1 MSRALACVW
10 RRHAAVVIA
19 ALVAPISPVAQAA
32 GPTAPVPIEDF
43 VRQPEFRSIR
53 FSPDGKRFAAIVDSK
68 GRAVLTVVDF
78 ATNKGKSYAPDRGL
92 DVDSFRWLTNDL
104 ITVSSVRMGVRAFD
118 LAYGDFVDSF
128 VSVDGKSGPAWGLA
142 ETAIRRV
149 PGSETDVV
157 VGLPNGYYGIDL
169 LVVDSTNGDRKRVIM
184 DKPPG
189 PRIRSWILDEQLV
202 PRAGVGYNVTTHQ
215 REIWARDGA
224 DAPWV
229 KLLAYDPR
237 TERGFVPV
245 AVDDNGDLLVLSDQS
260 TGRDALYRLDR
271 STGKP
276 GEVLA
281 GHAEFDIDDSDLY
294 YATRTRVPVGVEID
308 AEKPQMYWF
317 DAASALHQRTLDASL
332 PAGRAN
338 QLTYLNNGKVLVL
351 SRGDTEPGV
360 YYFFDPQAKTLTE
373 WVRTRP
379 WIRPE
384 QMSKME
390 VLRYRARDGQ
400 ELFGYYTRPAG
411 ASAGRPVPLLVWVH
425 GGPTGRDRW
434 GFDADVQFFA
444 SRGYAVFQPNFRGST
459 GMGDQFA
466 AAGFRQWGRL
476 MQDDVTDGVR
486 ALIDQGRV
494 DPRRICIGGASYG
507 GYAALMGVIR
517 EPEMFR
523 CAIDEVGVTDLI
535 DFVDSPVPDYNRRSG
550 TWRDA
555 EMERDLYRR
564 IGDTRDPQ
572 QRRVMEENSPRRMAA
587 KIKVP
592 VLLLYGTSDWRVPLE
607 HGTSMRDALRA
618 AGGRYEWKSYN
629 GEGHGI
635 WDRQNQLDRLQRLEK
650 FLADNLG
657 TEATA
662 PH

>member
-1 MSRALACVW
+1 MSRLRTSAWKGSASAILVATL
-10 RRHAAVVIA
+10 AAV
-19 ALVAPISPVAQAA
+19 APLATPAQS
-32 GPTAPVPIEDF
+32 VPIEDF
-43 VRQPEFRSIR
+43 VRPPEFESIR
-53 FSPDGKRFAAIVDSK
+53 FSPDGKRFAAIVDNK

-78 ATNKGKSYAPDRGL
+78 ATSKGKSYAHDRGL

-104 ITVSSVRMGVRAFD
+104 ITVRSTRTGVRAFD
-118 LAYGDFVDSF
+118 LEWGDFVNSF
-128 VSVDGKSGPAWGLA
+128 ISVDGKSGPAW
-142 ETAIRRV
+142 TFVDSAIRRL
-149 PGSETDVV
+149 PGSETEVV
-157 VGLPNGYYGIDL
+157 VGIPNGYNGTDL
-169 LVVDSTNGDRKRVIM
+169 LVVDSTNGDRKRYIM

-189 PRIRSWILDEQLV
+189 PRIRSWILDEQV
-202 PRAGVGYNVTTHQ
+202 VARAGIGFNSTTRE
-215 REIWARDGA
+215 REIWARDSA

-229 KLLAYDPR
+229 KVLAYNPR

-245 AVDDNGDLLVLSDQS
+245 AVDANGDLLVLSNQA

-271 STGKP
+271 ATRKP
-276 GEVLA
+276 GELLA
-281 GHAEFDIDDSDLY
+281 GHAEFDIDESDLY
-294 YATRTRVPVGVEID
+294 YAARTRVPIGVEID
-308 AEKPQMYWF
+308 AERPQTYWF
-317 DAASALHQRTLDASL
+317 DTTMASYQRTLDASL
-332 PAGRAN
+332 PAGRVN
-338 QLTYLNNGKVLVL
+338 KLTRLENGKILVR
-351 SRGDTEPGV
+351 SHSDTEPGA

-373 WVRTRP
+373 WLRTRP

-400 ELFGYYTRPAG
+400 ELFGYFTRPAAAPPG
-411 ASAGRPVPLLVWVH
+411 KPVPLLVWVH
-425 GGPTGRDRW
+425 GGPTGRDYW

-459 GMGDQFA
+459 GMGDEFEK
-466 AAGFRQWGRL
+466 AGFRQWGRL

-486 ALIDQGRV
+486 ALIDQNKV

-535 DFVDSPVPDYNRRSG
+535 DFVDSPVPDYNRRTS
-550 TWRDA
+550 TPMDA
-555 EMERDLYRR
+555 DMERDLYRR
-564 IGDTRDPQ
+564 VGDTRDPR
-572 QRRVMEENSPRRMAA
+572 QRKAMEENSPRRQAS

-607 HGTSMRDALRA
+607 HGTSIRDALRT
-618 AGGRYEWKSYN
+618 AGARYEWKSYD

-635 WDRQNQLDRLQRLEK
+635 WDRQNQRDRLQRLEK
-650 FLADNLG
+650 FLAENLG
-657 TEATA
+657 TATNT
-662 PH
+662 PN